1 MDHSHPKFKML
12 EAVNGSRNTAV
23 KLAADGDGEIPV
35 TVDKLPVPAEVG
47 AAAVDDDDVGVCC
60 CRSINRKSISSSSII
75 D

>member
-12 EAVNGSRNTAV
+12 EAVKGSRNTAV

-47 AAAVDDDDVGVCC
+47 AAAAG
-60 CRSINRKSISSSSII
+60 RSAGRASARPRSSTESS
-75 D
+75 

>member
-1 MDHSHPKFKML
+1 ML

-47 AAAVDDDDVGVCC
+47 AAAADGVGVCC
-60 CRSINRKSISSSSII
+60 CRSISRKSISSSSII